1 MMRSNFS
8 QLLQEIDIQFHDE
21 GLLRQAFTHSS
32 YVNENRPKK
41 LGNNERLEFLG
52 DAVLELT
59 VSEYLYKLY
68 PDWTEGELTRRRAAL
83 VCEPSLF
90 KLAESL
96 RFGSYI
102 LLGRGEDQSGG
113 RYRPA
118 LLADVF
124 EAFIGALFLDQGI
137 DAVRSFLLRTMFA
150 VLEEVG
156 RSGVEDYKTV
166 LQEFTQRAAFGVVVY
181 RILEERGPAHERV
194 FESEVWIRDVR
205 YGSGQG
211 RSKKEAEQQAARQ
224 TILMLRSQG
233 WEID

>member
-1 MMRSNFS
+1 M
-8 QLLQEIDIQFHDE
+8 
-21 GLLRQAFTHSS
+21 
-32 YVNENRPKK
+32 
-41 LGNNERLEFLG
+41 
-52 DAVLELT
+52 
-59 VSEYLYKLY
+59 
-68 PDWTEGELTRRRAAL
+68 
-83 VCEPSLF
+83 
-90 KLAESL
+90 
-96 RFGSYI
+96 
-102 LLGRGEDQSGG
+102 
-113 RYRPA
+113 
-118 LLADVF
+118 F